1 MPEQGTKPQN
11 GTALMGIDPAT
22 GIAYFIAVDPATGQ
36 LVTQSASGGDAVTI
50 ADGADVTLGAKA
62 NAKSAATDAT
72 PITIMSVLKQISF
85 SIQAAA
91 ASLASALTFNL
102 GSPYP
107 SGAVPVTSSV
117 TGTTGAAVATLPGV
131 AVKTTYICGF
141 TITSDATAAIAG
153 AATVAGTVSGS
164 LNYIQNVGAATA
176 AQALTQNFN
185 PPIPASAANTA
196 ITVTSA
202 AAGVGGNT
210 AVTAWGYQL

>member
-1 MPEQGTKPQN
+1 MPETGTKPGQ
-11 GTALMGIDPAT
+11 GTAMMGIDPAT
-22 GIAYFIAVDPATGQ
+22 GIAYFVAIDPATGQ

-50 ADGADVTLGAKA
+50 ADGADVTQGAKA
-62 NAKSAATDAT
+62 NAKSTATDAT

-91 ASLASALTFNL
+91 ASLA

-107 SGAVPVTSSV
+107 SGAVPVTNSS
-117 TGTTGAAVATLPGV
+117 TGTTGATVATLPATAG
-131 AVKTTYICGF
+131 KTTYIAGF
-141 TITSDATAAIAG
+141 TITADATAAIAG

-164 LNYIQNVGAATA
+164 LNYIQSVGAATA
-176 AQALTQNFN
+176 AQQLTQNFN

-196 ITVTSA
+196 ITITSA